1 MVKKI
6 LSICVAL
13 SCVQAHADS
22 QAISYFEPPTASI
35 PAGSFM
41 AKDHAGEGR
50 YRVNMQPFQMAKYEL
65 TVSEF
70 RKFVEDT
77 GYKAPTNCMHEI
89 GPGWFGAGERDGSW
103 DNNFFN
109 LSEYH
114 PVVCISTK
122 GAEDY
127 AKWLSEK
134 TGKRYRLMS
143 EAQWLYVMRTGGYDE
158 YISENGKKRNQ
169 VCEIANLADQH
180 AKAMTGKI
188 YQAPYTSVYT
198 IEDCNDK
205 EILSSTVGLYQADKY
220 GIHDLLGNIQEVV
233 ADCYVDGK
241 QPFPQ
246 GGGPVTQENCTSR
259 IAKGSS
265 WHWEVPDLDGR
276 GEMADDFIAAIEGF
290 RLVIDT
296 NGTALPAQAGSRAF
310 VASLAKAQKQAKIV
324 HAQIADYPSKVAKLA
339 LKDKGTEVTL
349 TWQHNNAIA
358 GTTYKVTRQ
367 DLISNEEQVIAQGVT
382 ELKFVDTKPS
392 KHKAR
397 YKVTA
402 QIGEREGLASNTVDS
417 NTIFT
422 HALPTR
428 IQAEAFSEGTSVFVR
443 NSSQEPKHDLIFANM
458 QNTSADYQI
467 KVSKAGKYTLQPR
480 VFHSGEKQS
489 FSVMLNDKLLKE
501 ITTTGENGWQT
512 AKAVPV
518 TLPKGTHTLTIKPI
532 GERTRLSINW
542 LDVKKL

>member
-6 LSICVAL
+6 LSIVVAM
-13 SCVQAHADS
+13 SCTQALANS
-22 QAISYFEPPTASI
+22 QTSTYFEPPTASI

-41 AKDHAGEGR
+41 AKDHANDGQ
-50 YRVNMQPFQMAKYEL
+50 YKVNVLPFQMAKYEL
-65 TVSEF
+65 TVAEF

-77 GYKAPTNCMHEI
+77 GYQAPTNCMHEI
-89 GPGWFGAGERDGSW
+89 GPRWFGTGEKDGSW

-114 PVVCISTK
+114 PVVCIGTK

-134 TGKRYRLMS
+134 TGKQYRLMS

-158 YISENGKKRNQ
+158 YIFENGKKRHQ

-180 AKAMTGKI
+180 ANAMTDKV
-188 YQAPYTSVYT
+188 YKAPYTSVYT

-205 EILSSTVGLYQADKY
+205 EILSSTVGLYKADKY
-220 GIHDLLGNIQEVV
+220 GVHDLLGNIQEVV

-241 QPFPQ
+241 QRFPQ

-265 WHWEVPDLDGR
+265 WHWEVPDLDR
-276 GEMADDFIAAIEGF
+276 RAEMADDFIAAIEGF
-290 RLVIDT
+290 RLVLDT
-296 NGTALPAQAGSRAF
+296 KGKALPAQAGSDQF
-310 VASLAKAQKQAKIV
+310 VTGLAKAQMQAKVV
-324 HAQIADYPSKVAKLA
+324 HAQIADYPSQVSELS
-339 LKDKGTEVTL
+339 LKDKGRKVAL
-349 TWQHNNAIA
+349 TWQHQQGVV
-358 GTTYKVTRQ
+358 GTTYKVTRL
-367 DLISNEEQVIAQGVT
+367 DLVSNEEQVIAEGVT
-382 ELKFVDTKPS
+382 GLKYVDTNPS
-392 KHKAR
+392 KYKAR

-402 QIGEREGLASNTVDS
+402 QIGEREGLASNTADS
-417 NTIFT
+417 NAVYT
-422 HALPTR
+422 HTLPTR
-428 IQAEAFSEGTSVFVR
+428 IQAEAFSQGTKVSVR
-443 NSSQEPKHDLIFANM
+443 NSSLEPKHDLVFANM
-458 QNTSADYQI
+458 RNTSADYQ
-467 KVSKAGKYTLQPR
+467 VEVTKAGKYTLEPR
-480 VFHSGEKQS
+480 VFHNGDKQT
-489 FSVMLNDKLLKE
+489 FSVLLNGKLLKD

-512 AKAVPV
+512 VSAVPV
-518 TLPKGTHTLTIKPI
+518 TLPKGTHTLTIKPV